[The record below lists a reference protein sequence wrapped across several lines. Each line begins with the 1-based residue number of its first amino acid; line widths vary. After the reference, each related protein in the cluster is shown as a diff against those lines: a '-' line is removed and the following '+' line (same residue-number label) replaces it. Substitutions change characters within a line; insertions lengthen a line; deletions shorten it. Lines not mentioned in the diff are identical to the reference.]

1 MVFESLFGEG
11 GSTGQRQTALKKR
24 ASLLDHSLL
33 LYGSGMGDPNVHDH
47 QNLPILVAGG
57 AAGNMRGGRHLK
69 FTQPVAMAN
78 LHLTLLNKVGVKRES
93 FADSNGLLGMIS
105 RLHEVV
111 NVVSGITHEDHSN

>member
-24 ASLLDHSLL
+24 ASLLGHSLL